1 MANEQ
6 TRFIFLTGEAGT
18 GKSDVLKTAAMYA
31 FERRIFTDGVVYCDL
46 KHRTDSSGI
55 INALV
60 KQLNIPG
67 ISKEQLVDD
76 IRNLHLLIIFDNSGD
91 LLEAK
96 YEKVKEKIRYLVENT
111 QYPNFVIVSRDHY
124 YWDFAVEMQITP
136 LSREYTIKQLKFL
149 VG

>member
-1 MANEQ
+1 MASTEN
-6 TRFIFLTGEAGT
+6 RFVFLTGDPGL

-55 INALV
+55 INSLV

-67 ISKEQLVDD
+67 VSKEQLVDA
-76 IRNLHLLIIFDNSGD
+76 IRNFQLLVIFDNSSD

-96 YEKVKEKIRYLVENT
+96 YEKV
-111 QYPNFVIVSRDHY
+111 
-124 YWDFAVEMQITP
+124 
-136 LSREYTIKQLKFL
+136 
-149 VG
+149 

>member
-1 MANEQ
+1 MVEMLSSQ
-6 TRFIFLTGEAGT
+6 DTRFIFLTGDAGL

-31 FERRIFTDGVVYCDL
+31 FERRVFTDGVVYCDL

-55 INALV
+55 INTLV

-67 ISKEQLVDD
+67 ITKEQLVDD

-96 YEKVKEKIRYLVENT
+96 YEKV
-111 QYPNFVIVSRDHY
+111 
-124 YWDFAVEMQITP
+124 
-136 LSREYTIKQLKFL
+136 
-149 VG
+149 